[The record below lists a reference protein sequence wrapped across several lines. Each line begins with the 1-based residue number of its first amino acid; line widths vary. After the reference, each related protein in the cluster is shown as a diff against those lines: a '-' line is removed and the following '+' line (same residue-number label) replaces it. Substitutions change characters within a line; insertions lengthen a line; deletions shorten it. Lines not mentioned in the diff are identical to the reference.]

1 MNTHKIITRL
11 IIFGVALSLF
21 TACHKEEITLGTN
34 ATDYFYVERNGA
46 SMFNLVRGNTASKT
60 FLLIVHGGPGDSG
73 LSYSED
79 YIRSTIEPN
88 YAVVYCDQ
96 RDAASSQG
104 GDNRKNLTLENMADD
119 YKSLIAVLKLRY
131 GSDIEI
137 FMMAHSFGGLVSSAF
152 MTANDNQSL
161 VKGWIYVD
169 GAFDYPL
176 NDSLTRVRLL
186 AEGDRQISRGKHVD
200 DWKTIV
206 NYCNE
211 HTGMFNFEESMK
223 LNQYAWKGQSYIDE
237 IHKPENDLFLFSEGP
252 ESRMAL
258 SAMLCNLLANGKFNK
273 KILKADYSDRLNKV
287 TLPVL
292 IIYGKYDMVCPKEL
306 GEELYRLVG
315 STDKELVISEVSAH
329 SPMMQDREFFYDKVI
344 EFIERIK

>member
-1 MNTHKIITRL
+1 M
-11 IIFGVALSLF
+11 F
-21 TACHKEEITLGTN
+21 T
-34 ATDYFYVERNGA
+34 
-46 SMFNLVRGNTASKT
+46 LVKGNTSSKI

-73 LSYSED
+73 LAYSED

-104 GDNRKNLTLENMADD
+104 GDNRKNLTLENMVDD

-137 FMMAHSFGGLVSSAF
+137 FMMAHSFGGLVSAAF

-186 AEGDRQISRGKHVD
+186 AEGDRQISLGKHVD

-211 HTGMFNFEESMK
+211 HTGMFTFKESMK
-223 LNQYAWKGQSYIDE
+223 LNQYAWKGQSYMDE
-237 IHKPENDLFLFSEGP
+237 IHISEAGFLLFSDGPEN
-252 ESRMAL
+252 RMPLTAYIFN
-258 SAMLCNLLANGKFNK
+258 SLANGKFSK
-273 KILKADYSDRLNKV
+273 SILNASYTNQLNKV

-315 STDKELVISEVSAH
+315 STDKELVISEVSSH

-344 EFIERIK
+344 EFIERLK